1 MPSDGRQ
8 ERDAALWSPIDS
20 HEWYA
25 ARDAV
30 TSLRRVLVVLGMERD
45 FPFLRADMNA
55 FGHGF
60 IDLGR
65 ISPETAERL
74 AGLVR
79 RAVASGYE
87 IPCAGTSFDPP
98 EGSEE
103 RRNEA

>member
-1 MPSDGRQ
+1 MPSDERQ

-20 HEWYA
+20 HAWYA
-25 ARDAV
+25 ARDAA
-30 TSLRRVLVVLGMERD
+30 TSLRRVLIALGMERD

-74 AGLVR
+74 AELLRLGIAAVR
-79 RAVASGYE
+79 NPSAE
-87 IPCAGTSFDPP
+87 D
-98 EGSEE
+98 EGEPT
-103 RRNEA
+103 

>member
-1 MPSDGRQ
+1 MPSDERQ

-20 HEWYA
+20 HEWYEARNA
-25 ARDAV
+25 A
-30 TSLRRVLVVLGMERD
+30 TSLRRVLTALGMERD

-74 AGLVR
+74 AELLRLGIAAVR
-79 RAVASGYE
+79 NPSAK
-87 IPCAGTSFDPP
+87 D
-98 EGSEE
+98 EGEPT
-103 RRNEA
+103 